1 MGDFIYKLP
10 LMKLPTT
17 SYSILI
23 IHHYLI
29 KKQYTNEYKTNQI
42 THFFLAGNLLGL
54 ICKSMKKFPVEDV
67 EIALE
72 VD

>member
-1 MGDFIYKLP
+1 
-10 LMKLPTT
+10 MKLPTT

-23 IHHYLI
+23 IHHYLT
-29 KKQYTNEYKTNQI
+29 KKQYINEYKKKNQI
-42 THFFLAGNLLGL
+42 THLFLAGNLLGL
-54 ICKSMKKFPVEDV
+54 ICKSMEKFPVEDV